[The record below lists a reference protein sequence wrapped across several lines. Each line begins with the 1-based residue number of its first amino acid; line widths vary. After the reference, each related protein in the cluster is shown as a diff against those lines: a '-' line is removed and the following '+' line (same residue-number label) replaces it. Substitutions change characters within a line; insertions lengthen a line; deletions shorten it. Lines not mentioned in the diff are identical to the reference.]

1 MAIRRSSQGG
11 TPFGT
16 TANRPANPAVGQTYY
31 NGTLGYLEIYT
42 SAGWAAAAKGI
53 AFGNTANRPA
63 SPDVGTPYFNGQE
76 GRLELYTSTGW
87 SNIVQEVPAVSTIS
101 GVYGEAAGSATITIN
116 GTNFASGAIAYVVGS
131 NGSEYAATTTTFNS
145 VVQLTAIFSNLSGTY
160 EPYDVKVVNPSN
172 LFGVIPDALYI
183 NQTPVWST
191 SAGTLGTFTENIAV
205 SLSVSAT
212 DPEGTS
218 ITYSSS
224 DIPNWLTLN
233 SSTGSITGTPPLL
246 SSDTTYSFTVTA
258 TDGINSS
265 PRTFSLVV
273 NGNPPVWSTGT
284 TLPTF
289 TKNVGYS
296 TTIVASDNSGL
307 VPTYSIISGA
317 LPTGLSINPTT
328 GVISGTPSSSSSVTF
343 TVRATDNNY
352 GYADRTFTMPNAAP
366 VWVTTSVPAY
376 SLNVAYSTT
385 ISATDDS
392 GITPTYSIASGTLPN
407 GFSFDTSTGVISG
420 TTSEN
425 NLSAKQ
431 VVFRATDL
439 NSSSTDLTIGFAGGS
454 ATYSYTG
461 AAQTLTAPVSGS
473 YKLEVWGAAGGNRGT
488 SGGNGSP
495 GLGGYSYG
503 NKVLTAGQTIY
514 IYVGGAGGNA
524 GAVGSAGAA
533 GGFNG
538 GGNGGDDF
546 VGPQAAAAG
555 GGGGSDIRVGGQA
568 LGDRVIVAGGGGGAT
583 SSYGGSSGGG
593 SSGANGTTGSGE
605 IAYGGTQ
612 SAGGAGGTSQYGNGT
627 SGTLGV
633 GGAGSTGSYGGGGGG
648 GGGYY
653 GGGGGNAGFEGS
665 GGGGS
670 GYIGGVTSAATSSGV
685 RSGNGQAVITLL

>member
-1 MAIRRSSQGG
+1 MGDIKASGFGGIPYGDNAGRPSSPEIG
-11 TPFGT
+11 
-16 TANRPANPAVGQTYY
+16 RLYS
-31 NGTLGYLEIYT
+31 NGE
-42 SAGWAAAAKGI
+42 S
-53 AFGNTANRPA
+53 
-63 SPDVGTPYFNGQE
+63 Q
-76 GRLELYTSTGW
+76 RLELYTAIGW

-101 GVYGEAAGSATITIN
+101 GSYNEGAGSATIIIN

-131 NGSEYAATTTTFNS
+131 NGAEYAATTTTFNS
-145 VVQLTAIFSNLSGTY
+145 VVQLTAVFSSLSGTH
-160 EPYDVKVVNPSN
+160 EPYDIKVVNPSN
-172 LFGVIPDALYI
+172 LFGILPDALYI

-191 SAGTLGTFTENIAV
+191 SAGTLGTFTENIAI

-224 DIPNWLTLN
+224 DLPAWLTLN

-265 PRTFSLVV
+265 PRTFSVVV
-273 NGNPPVWSTGT
+273 NANPPVWSTGT
-284 TLPTF
+284 SLPTF
-289 TKNVGYS
+289 TRNLGYS
-296 TTIVASDNSGL
+296 TTLVASDNSGL
-307 VPTYSIISGA
+307 IPTYSVISGA
-317 LPTGLSINPTT
+317 LPTGLSLNPAS
-328 GVISGTPSSSSSVTF
+328 GVISGTPSSSSPASF

-352 GYADRTFTMPNAAP
+352 GYADRAFTMANAGP

-376 SLNVAYSTT
+376 TPNVAYSTT

-392 GITPTYSIASGTLPN
+392 GISPTYSVVSGTLPV
-407 GFSFDTSTGVISG
+407 GFSFNTSTGVVSG
-420 TTSEN
+420 STSEN

-439 NSSSTDLTIGFAGGS
+439 NNSYADVTLGFAGGS

-461 AAQTLTAPVSGS
+461 SFQTLTAPVSGS
-473 YKLEVWGAAGGNRGT
+473 YKFEVWGAAGGNKGPA
-488 SGGNGSP
+488 GGNGNP

-503 NKVLTAGQTIY
+503 NKILTAGQVIY

-524 GAVGSAGAA
+524 GAVGAAGGA

-538 GGNGGDDF
+538 GARGGDDF
-546 VGPQAAAAG
+546 NGPQAAAAG
-555 GGGGSDIRVGGQA
+555 GGGGSDCRVGGQA
-568 LGDRVIVAGGGGGAT
+568 LGDRFIVAGGGGGAT
-583 SSYGGSSGGG
+583 STEVGSSGGG
-593 SSGANGTTGSGE
+593 SSGSNGLISNGT

-612 SAGGAGGTSQYGNGT
+612 SSGGAGGTSIYGNGN
-627 SGTLGV
+627 SGALGE
-633 GGAGSTGSYGGGGGG
+633 GGIGSTGSYGAGGGG

-653 GGGGGNAGFEGS
+653 GGGGGGAGYEGS

-685 RSGNGQAVITLL
+685 RSGNGQAIITLL

>member
-1 MAIRRSSQGG
+1 MGDIKASNFGG
-11 TPFGT
+11 IP
-16 TANRPANPAVGQTYY
+16 
-31 NGTLGYLEIYT
+31 
-42 SAGWAAAAKGI
+42 
-53 AFGNTANRPA
+53 FGNTANRPTA
-63 SPDVGTPYFNGQE
+63 EIGKLYSNGEE

-101 GVYGEAAGSATITIN
+101 GVYNEAAGSATITIN

-131 NGSEYAATTTTFNS
+131 NGTEYAATTTTFNS
-145 VVQLTAIFSNLSGTY
+145 VVELTAIFSNLSGTY

-172 LFGVIPDALYI
+172 LFGVVTDALYI

-317 LPTGLSINPTT
+317 LPTGLSINTAS
-328 GVISGTPSSSSSVTF
+328 GVISGTPSSSSLATF

-376 SLNVAYSTT
+376 SLNAAYSTT

-392 GITPTYSIASGTLPN
+392 GITPTYSIASGTLPA
-407 GFSFDTSTGVISG
+407 GFSFNTSTGVISG

-439 NSSSTDLTIGFAGGS
+439 NSSSTDVTIGFAGGS

-461 AAQTLTAPVSGS
+461 AVQTLTAPVSGS
-473 YKLEVWGAAGGNRGT
+473 YKLEVWGAQSGHRGPSAGGSAN
-488 SGGNGSP
+488 SQP

-503 NKVLTAGQTIY
+503 NISLTSGNQLY

-524 GAVGSAGAA
+524 GATGSVGGLGGWNGGAA
-533 GGFNG
+533 GGSDASN
-538 GGNGGDDF
+538 
-546 VGPQAAAAG
+546 PQAAAAG
-555 GGGGSDIRVGGQA
+555 GGGASDIRFNGQA
-568 LGDRVIVAGGGGGAT
+568 LTNRVIVAGGGGGAT
-583 SSYGGSSGGG
+583 TSYGGSSGGG
-593 SSGANGTTGSGE
+593 SSGANGVTGSE
-605 IAYGGTQ
+605 TIAYGGTQ
-612 SAGGAGGTSQYGNGT
+612 SAGGAGGTSQYGNGN
-627 SGTLGV
+627 SGTLGE
-633 GGAGSTGSYGGGGGG
+633 GGIGSTGNYGAGGGG

-653 GGGGGNAGFEGS
+653 GGGGGNAGYEGS

>member
-1 MAIRRSSQGG
+1 MGDIKASGFGGIPYGDNAGRPSNPEIGRLYSNGESQ
-11 TPFGT
+11 
-16 TANRPANPAVGQTYY
+16 
-31 NGTLGYLEIYT
+31 
-42 SAGWAAAAKGI
+42 
-53 AFGNTANRPA
+53 
-63 SPDVGTPYFNGQE
+63 
-76 GRLELYTSTGW
+76 RLELYTAIGW

-101 GVYGEAAGSATITIN
+101 GVYNEAAGSATIIIN

-131 NGSEYAATTTTFNS
+131 NGTEYAATTTTFNS
-145 VVQLTAIFSNLSGTY
+145 VIQLTAIFSNLSGAY
-160 EPYDVKVVNPSN
+160 EPYDIKVVNPSN
-172 LFGVIPDALYI
+172 LFGVLPDALYI

-224 DIPNWLTLN
+224 DIPAWLTLN

-246 SSDTTYSFTVTA
+246 SSDTTYSFTVNA

-265 PRTFSLVV
+265 PRTFSVAI
-273 NGNPPVWSTGT
+273 NANPPVWSTGT

-289 TKNVGYS
+289 TRNAGYS
-296 TTIVASDNSGL
+296 TTLVASDNSGL
-307 VPTYSIISGA
+307 VPTYSIVSGA
-317 LPTGLSINPTT
+317 LPTGLSVNPAT
-328 GVISGTPSSSSSVTF
+328 GVISGIPTSSSPATF

-392 GITPTYSIASGTLPN
+392 GITPTYSIASGTLPA
-407 GFSFDTSTGVISG
+407 GFSFNTSTGVISG

-425 NLSAKQ
+425 NLSPKQ

-439 NSSSTDLTIGFAGGS
+439 NSSSTDVTIGFAGGS

-461 AAQTLTAPVSGS
+461 AVQTLTAPVSGS
-473 YKLEVWGAAGGNRGT
+473 YKFEVWGAAGGNKGPA
-488 SGGNGSP
+488 GGNGNP

-503 NKVLTAGQTIY
+503 NKVLTAGQTLY

-524 GAVGSAGAA
+524 GAVGAAGGA

-538 GGNGGDDF
+538 GARGGDDF
-546 VGPQAAAAG
+546 NGPQAAAAG

-568 LGDRVIVAGGGGGAT
+568 LGDRAIVAGGGGGAT
-583 SSYGGSSGGG
+583 STEVGSSGGG
-593 SSGANGTTGSGE
+593 SSGANGLISNGTVAG
-605 IAYGGTQ
+605 GGTQ
-612 SAGGAGGTSQYGNGT
+612 SAGGAGGTSVYGNGN
-627 SGTLGV
+627 SGALGE
-633 GGAGSTGSYGGGGGG
+633 GGIGSTGSYGAGGGG

-653 GGGGGNAGFEGS
+653 GGGGGAAGYEGS

-670 GYIGGVTSAATSSGV
+670 GYIGGVTSAATSNGV

>member
-1 MAIRRSSQGG
+1 MAIRKSSVSGI
-11 TPFGT
+11 PFGNN
-16 TANRPANPAVGQTYY
+16 AGRPANPGTGQLYS
-31 NGTLGYLEIYT
+31 NGE
-42 SAGWAAAAKGI
+42 AA
-53 AFGNTANRPA
+53 
-63 SPDVGTPYFNGQE
+63 
-76 GRLELYTSTGW
+76 RLELYTATGW
-87 SNIVQEVPAVSTIS
+87 NNIVQETPAVSTIS
-101 GVYGEAAGSATITIN
+101 GSYNEGSGSATITIN
-116 GTNFASGAIAYVVGS
+116 GTNFASGCIAYVIGS
-131 NGSEYAATTTTFNS
+131 NGVEYSATTTTFNS
-145 VVQLTAIFSNLSGTY
+145 AVQLTAIFSSLSGTY
-160 EPYDVKVVNPSN
+160 EPYDIKVVNPSN
-172 LFGVIPDALYI
+172 LFGVLPDALYI

-191 SAGTLGTFTENIAV
+191 SAGTLGTFTENIAI

-218 ITYSSS
+218 IVYSSS
-224 DIPNWLTLN
+224 DLPAWLTLN
-233 SSTGSITGTPPLL
+233 SSTGSIAGTPPLL

-307 VPTYSIISGA
+307 VPTYSIISGS
-317 LPTGLSINPTT
+317 LPTGLSMNTAS
-328 GVISGTPSSSSSVTF
+328 GVISGTPSSSSPASF

-352 GYADRTFTMPNAAP
+352 GYADRAFTMANAAP

-392 GITPTYSIASGTLPN
+392 GISPTYSIASGTLPV
-407 GFSFDTSTGVISG
+407 GFSFNTSTGVISG
-420 TTSEN
+420 STSEN

-439 NSSSTDLTIGFAGGS
+439 NNSYADVTLGFAGGY

-461 AAQTLTAPVSGS
+461 SFQTLTAPVSGS
-473 YKLEVWGAAGGNRGT
+473 YKFEVWGAAGGNRGPV
-488 SGGNGSP
+488 GGNGEF
-495 GLGGYSYG
+495 GAGGYSYG
-503 NKVLTAGQTIY
+503 NKVLTAGQLIY

-524 GAVGSAGAA
+524 GAVGAAGAA

-538 GGNGGDDF
+538 GGRGGDDF

-555 GGGGSDIRVGGQA
+555 GGGASDIRIGGQA

-583 SSYGGSSGGG
+583 SSYGGTSGGG
-593 SSGANGTTGSGE
+593 SSGANGATGSGT

-612 SAGGAGGTSQYGNGT
+612 STGGDGGTSQYGNGAN
-627 SGTLGV
+627 GTLGS

-653 GGGGGNAGFEGS
+653 GGGGGNAGYEGS

-685 RSGNGQAVITLL
+685 RSGNGQAVVTLL